1 MLPTPRV
8 TVAVAEAMAGGQG
21 VVAAQVAGVG
31 PGAGVAA
38 AAAAGIVEAEAG
50 AAPIPGEGVTTE
62 GVDPAPV
69 ATARTAV
76 ATARPAAVG
85 RMAWEAP
92 GVTAAVAVARRGMA
106 MATWA
111 AARTLGAETER
122 EEYAGV
128 RRKLAAI
135 VTETATRT
143 VIVIGIA
150 IGTAK
155 PKMRM
160 DTGMVTAAAVSEP
173 RCLERRMMPGTL
185 RGLQAARLGQ
195 P

>member
-1 MLPTPRV
+1 MPTPRV

-62 GVDPAPV
+62 GVDPAP
-69 ATARTAV
+69 V